1 MYLTRMQLDQ
11 TSRDTMRALRMPN
24 LFHGAIESSMPGP
37 RVRNLWRIDRLH
49 GEYYLMLLSPEQPD
63 LSSAVRQFGLEELGW
78 ETRDY
83 APLLARIQEGSIWQ
97 FRLVANPTRSC
108 PAGQGKRG
116 AVHAHAST
124 AYQEQW
130 LLERAEKHGFSLEPD
145 DFRVVS
151 SKWHQ
156 FYKGGDSR
164 RRVSLLAVTFEG
176 KLVVTDAAMFREAL
190 VQGIGRGKAYGMGM
204 MTVIRGT

>member
-1 MYLTRMQLDQ
+1 MQLDQ
-11 TSRDTMRALRMPN
+11 TSRNTMRALSMPN
-24 LFHGAIESSMPGP
+24 LLHGTIESSLPGP
-37 RVRNLWRIDRLH
+37 RVRNLWRIDRLR
-49 GEYYLMLLSPEQPD
+49 GEYYLMLLSPERPN
-63 LSSAVRQFGLEELGW
+63 LSEAVRQFGLEEMGW

-83 APLLARIQEGSIWQ
+83 EPLLARIQEGSAWQ
-97 FRLVANPTRSC
+97 FRLVANPTKSSFS
-108 PAGQGKRG
+108 GQGKRG
-116 AVHAHAST
+116 EVHAHVSP

-145 DFRVVS
+145 DFRVVN
-151 SKWHQ
+151 SKWYQ

-176 KLVVTDAAMFREAL
+176 KLVVTDAALFRETL